1 MNSEAKHP
9 QPITGRESDEAVMQ
23 NAAAMWNSVFRVGD
37 VVLYRSATGALIEG
51 YQITSGARV
60 ENGQA
65 VCNLT
70 GFDDP
75 VRCDRVRP
83 LTLKL

>member
-1 MNSEAKHP
+1 MNSAPKHP
-9 QPITGRESDEAVMQ
+9 QPITGRESNEAVIQ
-23 NAAAMWNSVFRVGD
+23 NAAAMFNSVFRVGD
-37 VVLYRSATGALIEG
+37 AVSYRSATRGLVEG
-51 YQITSGARV
+51 CQITSCARV
-60 ENGQA
+60 ENGYV

-83 LTLKL
+83 LKLKL

>member
-1 MNSEAKHP
+1 MNSAPRHP
-9 QPITGRESDEAVMQ
+9 QPTTGRESDEAVMH
-23 NAAAMWNSVFRVGD
+23 NAAAMFNSVFRVGD
-37 VVLYRSATGALIEG
+37 VVLYRSTTGALIEG
-51 YQITSGARV
+51 YQLTSGARV
-60 ENGQA
+60 ENGYV

-83 LTLKL
+83 LKLKL